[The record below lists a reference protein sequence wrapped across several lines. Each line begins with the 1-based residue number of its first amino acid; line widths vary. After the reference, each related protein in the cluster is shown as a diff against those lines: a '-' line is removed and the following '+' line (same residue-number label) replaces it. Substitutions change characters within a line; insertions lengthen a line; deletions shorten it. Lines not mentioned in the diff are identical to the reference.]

1 MSLDSTLLEWTGAA
15 VTARDGA
22 RLALY
27 ALQPPRPE
35 APALLVGHANGLAA
49 GSYAPWLREL
59 ARFFHVFAFDARGH
73 GASHWPPGALEQVF
87 SVDRFADDLAA
98 VSAAVRSEI
107 GARPL
112 HYAGHSLSAAAAVRL
127 AARGVPLPFASAT
140 LFEPPIFPPKDSA
153 NYPEAI
159 AQQERLVRGSARRQR
174 RWANPEALMDFLRA
188 RSVFSSFDPEMLEA
202 HCRASLKP
210 DTSGDFVLRCPPE
223 VESAI
228 FAAHRD
234 ADTWT
239 RLPRVAWPLHLVSG
253 DPGAPDRDWVSGV
266 MAAIADRLPKA
277 DLAVL
282 PGAGHMMIFQQPRAC
297 RDLLLRR
304 LDPGM

>member
-1 MSLDSTLLEWTGAA
+1 MSLDSALWEWTRAEVMTRG
-15 VTARDGA
+15 GA

-27 ALQPPRPE
+27 ALNSPQSE

-59 ARFFHVFAFDARGH
+59 ARSFHVFAFDARGH
-73 GASHWPPGALEQVF
+73 GASLWPAGALEEVF
-87 SVDRFADDLAA
+87 CVDRFADDLAA
-98 VSAAVRSEI
+98 VAEAVRARI

-127 AARGVPLPFASAT
+127 GARGAPLPFASAT
-140 LFEPPIFPPKDSA
+140 LFEPPIFPPRDSP

-159 AQQERLVRGSARRQR
+159 AQQERLVRGSARRQA
-174 RWANPEALMDFLRA
+174 RWTSPEALLEFLRP
-188 RSVFSSFDPEMLEA
+188 RGVFRSFDPEMLAA

-210 DTSGDFVLRCPPE
+210 DGAGGFVLCCPPE
-223 VESAI
+223 IESAV

-239 RLPRVAWPLHLVSG
+239 RLPRVASQLHLVSG
-253 DPGAPDRDWVSGV
+253 DPDAPERDWVSGV
-266 MAAIADRLPKA
+266 MAAIARRLPQA
-277 DLAVL
+277 DLTVL
-282 PGAGHMMIFQQPRAC
+282 PGTGHMMIFQQPQAC
-297 RDLLLRR
+297 RDLLLGR
-304 LDPGM
+304 LSCGM